1 MYVFFMRSHLI
12 VGVNIFYDSQT
23 RRCPKKKKQKTE
35 LKAGTGNASTATEL
49 QNWEDIWHRNI
60 LYIYIVCEVNK
71 SIDASSILICAH
83 D

>member
-23 RRCPKKKKQKTE
+23 RRCPKKK

-49 QNWEDIWHRNI
+49 ENREDIWPRNI
-60 LYIYIVCEVNK
+60 PYIY
-71 SIDASSILICAH
+71 SM
-83 D
+83 